1 MSEFTLHRTHDPSGV
16 SGTGDVAWGCE
27 FPDGAVAVRWPGE
40 HASTAAWSDIRDV
53 EAIHGHGGSTVVTYT
68 DCSRLAGAYQR
79 VVPFLVT
86 HDSIVALR
94 PVTVAP
100 HPDHPDRLR
109 LTFSGERPWAFWVAL
124 MDGSTHAAT
133 HAEVNGETAHTWVSP
148 DGDLWLQYFSPLAD
162 DNDPLAIF
170 DREDR

>member
-68 DCSRLAGAYQR
+68 DCSRLVAAYQR
-79 VVPFLVT
+79 VVPWMLSARY
-86 HDSIVALR
+86 HDR
-94 PVTVAP
+94 PVTCAP

-109 LTFSGERPWAFWVAL
+109 CTFKDERVWRFWLAL
-124 MDGSTHAAT
+124 LDGSSDAAT
-133 HAEVNGETAHTWVSP
+133 HVEVNGEIAHTWISP
-148 DGDLWLQYFSPLAD
+148 DGDLWLQWFSPLAD